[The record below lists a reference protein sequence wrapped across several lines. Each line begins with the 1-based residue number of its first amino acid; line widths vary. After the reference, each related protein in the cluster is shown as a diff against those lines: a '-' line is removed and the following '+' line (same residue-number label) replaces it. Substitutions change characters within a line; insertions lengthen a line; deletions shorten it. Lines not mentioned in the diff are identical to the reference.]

1 MKYYFTWHDIE
12 DNFEENRC
20 SWPETWIDVQVYS
33 DSVEIY
39 QNRDKPQKS
48 DMQYLKDI
56 FGRNYSMEKNTLLI
70 DFTETSLDIIFQFDD
85 SPKAEKKYAPLFRD
99 IYFQK
104 CESTDTDFDDLKM
117 IAFHSYKGGVGRT
130 LSLTAFLR
138 QCTQKYPDK
147 KIKMVANL
155 PYYITTPII
164 MNVLEN
170 HIPVESITVMIQ
182 KEVAYRMKAQPS
194 TKDYGSLSLAV
205 QYYCEPYLVANVP
218 QNCFMPRPNV
228 DSAVIK
234 LTVMDKPK
242 VQVNNEKFMFEFI
255 KAAFSQR
262 RKTLVNCIFSSGLLT
277 LSKDEIGKMLNG
289 LGYDERVRGES
300 LTLEDYGKITDEA
313 EKYIK

>member
-1 MKYYFTWHDIE
+1 MEASLAYKTKKIVEKYGFSFKKNFGQNFLVDERVLGKIVSSAEISKDDVVIE
-12 DNFEENRC
+12 VGPGIGTLTQALAKEAYK
-20 SWPETWIDVQVYS
+20 VVA
-33 DSVEIY
+33 VEI
-39 QNRDKPQKS
+39 DT
-48 DMQYLKDI
+48 
-56 FGRNYSMEKNTLLI
+56 TLVPILG
-70 DFTETSLDIIFQFDD
+70 ELLS
-85 SPKAEKKYAPLFRD
+85 
-99 IYFQK
+99 
-104 CESTDTDFDDLKM
+104 DFDNIEIINEDILKVDVNA
-117 IAFHSYKGGVGRT
+117 IAE
-130 LSLTAFLR
+130 
-138 QCTQKYPDK
+138 KYPDK

-205 QYYCEPYLVANVP
+205 QYYCEPYLVANVR

>member
-1 MKYYFTWHDIE
+1 MEASLAYKTKKIVEKYGFSFKKNFGQNFLVDERVLGKIVSSAEISKDDVVIE
-12 DNFEENRC
+12 VGPGIGTLTQALAKEAYK
-20 SWPETWIDVQVYS
+20 VVA
-33 DSVEIY
+33 VEI
-39 QNRDKPQKS
+39 DT
-48 DMQYLKDI
+48 
-56 FGRNYSMEKNTLLI
+56 TLVPILG
-70 DFTETSLDIIFQFDD
+70 ELLS
-85 SPKAEKKYAPLFRD
+85 
-99 IYFQK
+99 
-104 CESTDTDFDDLKM
+104 DFDNIEIINEDILKVDVNA
-117 IAFHSYKGGVGRT
+117 IAE
-130 LSLTAFLR
+130 
-138 QCTQKYPDK
+138 KYPDK

-205 QYYCEPYLVANVP
+205 QYYCEHYLVANVP

>member
-1 MKYYFTWHDIE
+1 MEASLAYKTKKIVEKYGFSFKKNFGQNFLVDERVLGKIVSSAEISKDDVVIE
-12 DNFEENRC
+12 VGPGIGTLTQALAKEAYK
-20 SWPETWIDVQVYS
+20 VVA
-33 DSVEIY
+33 VEI
-39 QNRDKPQKS
+39 DT
-48 DMQYLKDI
+48 
-56 FGRNYSMEKNTLLI
+56 TLVPILG
-70 DFTETSLDIIFQFDD
+70 ELLS
-85 SPKAEKKYAPLFRD
+85 
-99 IYFQK
+99 
-104 CESTDTDFDDLKM
+104 DFDNIEIINEDILKVDVNA
-117 IAFHSYKGGVGRT
+117 IAE
-130 LSLTAFLR
+130 
-138 QCTQKYPDK
+138 KYPDK

-194 TKDYGSLSLAV
+194 TKDYVSLSLAV

>member
-1 MKYYFTWHDIE
+1 MEASLAYKTKKIVEKYGFSFKKNYGQNFLVDERVLGKIVSSAEISKDDVVIE
-12 DNFEENRC
+12 VGPGIGTLTQALAKEAYK
-20 SWPETWIDVQVYS
+20 VVA
-33 DSVEIY
+33 VEI
-39 QNRDKPQKS
+39 DT
-48 DMQYLKDI
+48 
-56 FGRNYSMEKNTLLI
+56 TLVPILG
-70 DFTETSLDIIFQFDD
+70 ELLS
-85 SPKAEKKYAPLFRD
+85 
-99 IYFQK
+99 
-104 CESTDTDFDDLKM
+104 DFDNIEIINEDILKVDVNA
-117 IAFHSYKGGVGRT
+117 IAE
-130 LSLTAFLR
+130 
-138 QCTQKYPDK
+138 KYPDK

>member
-1 MKYYFTWHDIE
+1 MEASLAYKTKKIVEKYGFSFKKNFGQNFLVDERVLGKIVSSAEISKDDVVIE
-12 DNFEENRC
+12 VGPGIGTLTQALAKEAYK
-20 SWPETWIDVQVYS
+20 VVA
-33 DSVEIY
+33 VEI
-39 QNRDKPQKS
+39 DT
-48 DMQYLKDI
+48 
-56 FGRNYSMEKNTLLI
+56 TLVPILG
-70 DFTETSLDIIFQFDD
+70 ELLS
-85 SPKAEKKYAPLFRD
+85 
-99 IYFQK
+99 
-104 CESTDTDFDDLKM
+104 DFDNIEIINEDILKVDVNA
-117 IAFHSYKGGVGRT
+117 IAE
-130 LSLTAFLR
+130 
-138 QCTQKYPDK
+138 KYPDK

-194 TKDYGSLSLAV
+194 TKDYGSLSIAV

-255 KAAFSQR
+255 KAAFSKR

-313 EKYIK
+313 EKYIM

>member
-1 MKYYFTWHDIE
+1 MEASLAYKTKKIVEKYGFSFKKNFGQNFLVDERVLGKIVSSAEISKDDVVIE
-12 DNFEENRC
+12 VGPGIGTLTQALAKEAYK
-20 SWPETWIDVQVYS
+20 VVA
-33 DSVEIY
+33 VEI
-39 QNRDKPQKS
+39 DT
-48 DMQYLKDI
+48 
-56 FGRNYSMEKNTLLI
+56 TLVPILG
-70 DFTETSLDIIFQFDD
+70 ELLS
-85 SPKAEKKYAPLFRD
+85 
-99 IYFQK
+99 
-104 CESTDTDFDDLKM
+104 DFDNIEIINEDILKVDVNA
-117 IAFHSYKGGVGRT
+117 IAE
-130 LSLTAFLR
+130 
-138 QCTQKYPDK
+138 KYPDK

-194 TKDYGSLSLAV
+194 TKDYGSLSIAV

-313 EKYIK
+313 EKYIM

>member
-1 MKYYFTWHDIE
+1 MEASLAYKTKKIVEKYGFSFKKNFGQNFLVDERVLGKIVSSAEISKDDVVIE
-12 DNFEENRC
+12 VGPGIGTLTQALAKEAYK
-20 SWPETWIDVQVYS
+20 VVA
-33 DSVEIY
+33 VEI
-39 QNRDKPQKS
+39 DT
-48 DMQYLKDI
+48 
-56 FGRNYSMEKNTLLI
+56 TLVPILG
-70 DFTETSLDIIFQFDD
+70 ELLS
-85 SPKAEKKYAPLFRD
+85 
-99 IYFQK
+99 
-104 CESTDTDFDDLKM
+104 DFDNIEIINEDILKVDVNA
-117 IAFHSYKGGVGRT
+117 IAE
-130 LSLTAFLR
+130 
-138 QCTQKYPDK
+138 KYPDK

-228 DSAVIK
+228 DSAVIN

>member
-1 MKYYFTWHDIE
+1 MEASLAYKTKKIVEKYGFSFKKNFGQNFLVDERVLGKIVSSAEISKDDVVIE
-12 DNFEENRC
+12 VGPGIGTLTQALAKEAYK
-20 SWPETWIDVQVYS
+20 VVA
-33 DSVEIY
+33 VEI
-39 QNRDKPQKS
+39 DT
-48 DMQYLKDI
+48 
-56 FGRNYSMEKNTLLI
+56 TLVPILG
-70 DFTETSLDIIFQFDD
+70 ELLS
-85 SPKAEKKYAPLFRD
+85 
-99 IYFQK
+99 
-104 CESTDTDFDDLKM
+104 DFDNIEIINEDILKVDVNA
-117 IAFHSYKGGVGRT
+117 IAE
-130 LSLTAFLR
+130 
-138 QCTQKYPDK
+138 KYPDK

-205 QYYCEPYLVANVP
+205 QYDCEPYLVANVP

>member
-1 MKYYFTWHDIE
+1 MEASLAYKTKKIVEKYGFSFKKNFGQNFLVDERVLGKIVSSAEISKDDVVIE
-12 DNFEENRC
+12 VGPGIGTLTQALAKEAYK
-20 SWPETWIDVQVYS
+20 VVA
-33 DSVEIY
+33 VEI
-39 QNRDKPQKS
+39 DT
-48 DMQYLKDI
+48 
-56 FGRNYSMEKNTLLI
+56 TLVPILG
-70 DFTETSLDIIFQFDD
+70 ELLS
-85 SPKAEKKYAPLFRD
+85 
-99 IYFQK
+99 
-104 CESTDTDFDDLKM
+104 DFDNIEIINEDILKVDVNA
-117 IAFHSYKGGVGRT
+117 IAE
-130 LSLTAFLR
+130 
-138 QCTQKYPDK
+138 KYPDK

-242 VQVNNEKFMFEFI
+242 VQVNNKKFMFEFI

>member
-1 MKYYFTWHDIE
+1 MARTNEILAKYDLYAKKNFGQNFLVDERVLGKIVSSAEISKDDVVIE
-12 DNFEENRC
+12 VGPGIGTLTQALAKEAYK
-20 SWPETWIDVQVYS
+20 VVA
-33 DSVEIY
+33 VEI
-39 QNRDKPQKS
+39 DT
-48 DMQYLKDI
+48 
-56 FGRNYSMEKNTLLI
+56 TLVPILG
-70 DFTETSLDIIFQFDD
+70 ELLS
-85 SPKAEKKYAPLFRD
+85 
-99 IYFQK
+99 
-104 CESTDTDFDDLKM
+104 DFDNIEIINEDILKVDVNA
-117 IAFHSYKGGVGRT
+117 IAE
-130 LSLTAFLR
+130 
-138 QCTQKYPDK
+138 KYPDK

>member
-1 MKYYFTWHDIE
+1 MEASLAYKTKKIVEKYGFSFKKNFGQNFLVDERVLGKIVSSAEISKDDVVIE
-12 DNFEENRC
+12 VGPGIGTLTQALAKEAYK
-20 SWPETWIDVQVYS
+20 VVA
-33 DSVEIY
+33 VEI
-39 QNRDKPQKS
+39 DT
-48 DMQYLKDI
+48 
-56 FGRNYSMEKNTLLI
+56 TLVPILG
-70 DFTETSLDIIFQFDD
+70 ELLS
-85 SPKAEKKYAPLFRD
+85 
-99 IYFQK
+99 
-104 CESTDTDFDDLKM
+104 DFDNIEIINEDILKVNVNA
-117 IAFHSYKGGVGRT
+117 IAE
-130 LSLTAFLR
+130 
-138 QCTQKYPDK
+138 KYPDK

-242 VQVNNEKFMFEFI
+242 IQVNNEKFMFEFI

>member
-1 MKYYFTWHDIE
+1 MEASLAYKTKKIVEKYGFSFKKNFGQNFLVDERVLGKIVSSAEISKDDVVIE
-12 DNFEENRC
+12 VGPGIGTLTQALAKEAYK
-20 SWPETWIDVQVYS
+20 VVA
-33 DSVEIY
+33 VEI
-39 QNRDKPQKS
+39 DT
-48 DMQYLKDI
+48 
-56 FGRNYSMEKNTLLI
+56 TLVPILG
-70 DFTETSLDIIFQFDD
+70 ELLS
-85 SPKAEKKYAPLFRD
+85 
-99 IYFQK
+99 
-104 CESTDTDFDDLKM
+104 DFDNIEIINEDILKVDVNA
-117 IAFHSYKGGVGRT
+117 IAE
-130 LSLTAFLR
+130 
-138 QCTQKYPDK
+138 KYPDK

-300 LTLEDYGKITDEA
+300 LTLEDYCKITDEA

>member
-1 MKYYFTWHDIE
+1 MEASLAYKTKKIVEKYGFSFKKNFGQNFLVDERVLGKIVSSAEISKDDVVIE
-12 DNFEENRC
+12 VGPGIGTLTQALAKEAYK
-20 SWPETWIDVQVYS
+20 VVA
-33 DSVEIY
+33 VEI
-39 QNRDKPQKS
+39 DT
-48 DMQYLKDI
+48 
-56 FGRNYSMEKNTLLI
+56 TLVPILG
-70 DFTETSLDIIFQFDD
+70 ELLS
-85 SPKAEKKYAPLFRD
+85 
-99 IYFQK
+99 
-104 CESTDTDFDDLKM
+104 DFDNIEIINEDILKVDVNA
-117 IAFHSYKGGVGRT
+117 IAE
-130 LSLTAFLR
+130 
-138 QCTQKYPDK
+138 KYPDK

-289 LGYDERVRGES
+289 LGYYERVRGES

>member
-1 MKYYFTWHDIE
+1 MEASLAYKTKKIVEKYGFSFKKNFGQNFLVDERVLGKIVSSAEISKDDVVIE
-12 DNFEENRC
+12 VGPGIGTLTQALAKEAYK
-20 SWPETWIDVQVYS
+20 VVA
-33 DSVEIY
+33 VEI
-39 QNRDKPQKS
+39 DT
-48 DMQYLKDI
+48 
-56 FGRNYSMEKNTLLI
+56 TLVPILG
-70 DFTETSLDIIFQFDD
+70 ELLS
-85 SPKAEKKYAPLFRD
+85 
-99 IYFQK
+99 
-104 CESTDTDFDDLKM
+104 DFDNIEIINEDILKVDVNA
-117 IAFHSYKGGVGRT
+117 IAE
-130 LSLTAFLR
+130 
-138 QCTQKYPDK
+138 KYPDK

-289 LGYDERVRGES
+289 LSYDERVRGES

>member
-1 MKYYFTWHDIE
+1 MEASLAYKTKKIVEKYGFSFKK
-12 DNFEENRC
+12 NFGQNFLVDERVLGKIVSSAEM
-20 SWPETWIDVQVYS
+20 SKDDVVIAVGPGIGTLTQALAKEAYKVVA
-33 DSVEIY
+33 VEI
-39 QNRDKPQKS
+39 DT
-48 DMQYLKDI
+48 
-56 FGRNYSMEKNTLLI
+56 TLVPILG
-70 DFTETSLDIIFQFDD
+70 ELLS
-85 SPKAEKKYAPLFRD
+85 
-99 IYFQK
+99 
-104 CESTDTDFDDLKM
+104 DFDNIEIINEDILKVDVNA
-117 IAFHSYKGGVGRT
+117 IAE
-130 LSLTAFLR
+130 
-138 QCTQKYPDK
+138 KYPDK

>member
-1 MKYYFTWHDIE
+1 MEASLAYKTKKIVEKYGFSFNKNFGQNFLVDERVLGKIVSSAEISKDDVVIE
-12 DNFEENRC
+12 VGPGIGTLTQALAKEAYK
-20 SWPETWIDVQVYS
+20 VVA
-33 DSVEIY
+33 VEI
-39 QNRDKPQKS
+39 DT
-48 DMQYLKDI
+48 
-56 FGRNYSMEKNTLLI
+56 TLVPILG
-70 DFTETSLDIIFQFDD
+70 ELLS
-85 SPKAEKKYAPLFRD
+85 
-99 IYFQK
+99 
-104 CESTDTDFDDLKM
+104 DFDNIEIINEDILKVDVNA
-117 IAFHSYKGGVGRT
+117 IAE
-130 LSLTAFLR
+130 
-138 QCTQKYPDK
+138 KYPDK

>member
-1 MKYYFTWHDIE
+1 MEASLAYKTKKIVEKYGFSFKKNFGQNFLVDERVLGKIVSSAEISKDDVVIE
-12 DNFEENRC
+12 VGPGIGTLTQALAKEAYK
-20 SWPETWIDVQVYS
+20 VVA
-33 DSVEIY
+33 VEI
-39 QNRDKPQKS
+39 DT
-48 DMQYLKDI
+48 
-56 FGRNYSMEKNTLLI
+56 TLVPILG
-70 DFTETSLDIIFQFDD
+70 ELLS
-85 SPKAEKKYAPLFRD
+85 
-99 IYFQK
+99 
-104 CESTDTDFDDLKM
+104 DFDNIEIINEDILKVDVNA
-117 IAFHSYKGGVGRT
+117 IAE
-130 LSLTAFLR
+130 
-138 QCTQKYPDK
+138 KYPDK

-234 LTVMDKPK
+234 LKVMDKPK

>member
-1 MKYYFTWHDIE
+1 MYKFDYKKNLGQNFLQDKNIIDKIVNAPDYGDNNLVIE
-12 DNFEENRC
+12 IGPGAGALTKELLKKVDRAILYEVDTRLEKILNKELSTFVNYEL
-20 SWPETWIDVQVYS
+20 IFD
-33 DSVEIY
+33 DFL
-39 QNRDKPQKS
+39 NRDVN
-48 DMQYLKDI
+48 KDI
-56 FGRNYSMEKNTLLI
+56 S
-70 DFTETSLDIIFQFDD
+70 
-85 SPKAEKKYAPLFRD
+85 KY
-99 IYFQK
+99 
-104 CESTDTDFDDLKM
+104 DFDNLY
-117 IAFHSYKGGVGRT
+117 I
-130 LSLTAFLR
+130 
-138 QCTQKYPDK
+138 
-147 KIKMVANL
+147 VANL

>member
-1 MKYYFTWHDIE
+1 MEASLAYKTKKIVEKYGFSFKKNFGQNFLVDERVLGKIVSSAEISKDDVVIE
-12 DNFEENRC
+12 VGPGIGTLTQALAKEAYK
-20 SWPETWIDVQVYS
+20 VVA
-33 DSVEIY
+33 VEI
-39 QNRDKPQKS
+39 DT
-48 DMQYLKDI
+48 
-56 FGRNYSMEKNTLLI
+56 TLVPILG
-70 DFTETSLDIIFQFDD
+70 ELLS
-85 SPKAEKKYAPLFRD
+85 
-99 IYFQK
+99 
-104 CESTDTDFDDLKM
+104 DFDNIEIINEDILKVDVNA
-117 IAFHSYKGGVGRT
+117 IAE
-130 LSLTAFLR
+130 
-138 QCTQKYPDK
+138 KYPDK

-170 HIPVESITVMIQ
+170 HIPVDSITVMIQ

>member
-1 MKYYFTWHDIE
+1 MEASLAYKTKKIVEKYGFSFKKNFGQNFLVDERVLGKIVSSAEISKDDVVIE
-12 DNFEENRC
+12 VGPGIGTLTQALAKEAYK
-20 SWPETWIDVQVYS
+20 VVA
-33 DSVEIY
+33 VEI
-39 QNRDKPQKS
+39 DT
-48 DMQYLKDI
+48 
-56 FGRNYSMEKNTLLI
+56 TLVPILG
-70 DFTETSLDIIFQFDD
+70 ELLS
-85 SPKAEKKYAPLFRD
+85 
-99 IYFQK
+99 
-104 CESTDTDFDDLKM
+104 DFDNIEIINEDILKVDVNA
-117 IAFHSYKGGVGRT
+117 IAE
-130 LSLTAFLR
+130 
-138 QCTQKYPDK
+138 KYPDK

-205 QYYCEPYLVANVP
+205 QYYCEPYLVANVQ